1 MKVKAKTSKTKSE
14 QKNSPV
20 QSQAPPVADN
30 VGVVRWLAPT
40 LVVLLSGI
48 AFFPSLRN
56 QFVQWDDNDMFIR
69 NLNYRGLGWTELH
82 WMFSTFLMGHYQP
95 LSWMTLGLDYL
106 LWGMNPFGYHLTN
119 LLLHVA
125 NAIVLY
131 FIAVRLLAMAFPDPE
146 GSAGMDLRFAAG
158 FAALVFSIHPLRV
171 ESVAWATERRDVLS
185 GGFFLITIL
194 CYLKAA
200 KERPGDRA
208 GRKWMVW
215 ALAAYVLS
223 LLSKASGMTLPVV
236 LLMLD
241 VYPLRRL
248 TSAWWRW
255 SAKATRRVWLEKIP
269 FIILGFGAGWIALKA
284 QAQAG
289 AIEEINSHGFLS
301 RVAQALYGLTFYLW
315 KTIAPANLSP
325 LYELPLH
332 LNPLDWPFVLSAV
345 IIAAITLT
353 LIIMR
358 KRWPAALAAWV
369 FYGIVLAPVLGF
381 AQSGPQMV
389 ADRYSYLSCLG
400 WALLAGAA
408 FLRSWRTPLNGQIA
422 RARFAASAA
431 AAIVLSVLGVL
442 TWRQIAVWRDNQ
454 SLWQQIEAHNSGS
467 RFRSG
472 FTEHSIGVNLVK
484 NGEIDKGV
492 ERIRQALRL
501 DQNSDKY
508 HNDLGLALV
517 SQGKLD
523 EAVQHYEAAV
533 RIRPDNIT
541 ALNNWAAA
549 LAKQGRLEEAV
560 QMFRRALTVNP
571 DESEKKSEER
581 EGSEQ
586 AHREALLA

>member
-1 MKVKAKTSKTKSE
+1 
-14 QKNSPV
+14 
-20 QSQAPPVADN
+20 
-30 VGVVRWLAPT
+30 
-40 LVVLLSGI
+40 
-48 AFFPSLRN
+48 
-56 QFVQWDDNDMFIR
+56 
-69 NLNYRGLGWTELH
+69 
-82 WMFSTFLMGHYQP
+82 
-95 LSWMTLGLDYL
+95 
-106 LWGMNPFGYHLTN
+106 
-119 LLLHVA
+119 
-125 NAIVLY
+125 
-131 FIAVRLLAMAFPDPE
+131 
-146 GSAGMDLRFAAG
+146 
-158 FAALVFSIHPLRV
+158 
-171 ESVAWATERRDVLS
+171 
-185 GGFFLITIL
+185 
-194 CYLKAA
+194 
-200 KERPGDRA
+200 
-208 GRKWMVW
+208 MVW

-284 QAQAG
+284 QSQAG
-289 AIEEINSHGFLS
+289 AMEEINSHGFFS
-301 RVAQALYGLTFYLW
+301 RLAQALYGLAFYLW

-332 LNPLDWPFVLSAV
+332 LNPLDWPFMLSAV
-345 IIAAITLT
+345 ILFAITLT
-353 LIIMR
+353 LVMMR
-358 KRWPAALAAWV
+358 KRWPAALAVWV

-408 FLRSWRTPLNGQIA
+408 FLRSWRMPLNGRIGG
-422 RARFAASAA
+422 ARFAASAA
-431 AAIVLSVLGVL
+431 AAIILSVLGVL

-454 SLWQQIEAHNSGS
+454 SLWQQIEAHNRTS

-501 DQNSDKY
+501 DPNSDKY
-508 HNDLGLALV
+508 HNDLGLALA
-517 SQGKLD
+517 SQGKLE
-523 EAVQHYEAAV
+523 EAVQHYQAAV

-549 LAKQGRLEEAV
+549 LAKQGRLAEAAEI
-560 QMFRRALTVNP
+560 FRRALTANP
-571 DESEKKSEER
+571 V
-581 EGSEQ
+581 
-586 AHREALLA
+586 